1 MHTKVCIKWS
11 KMQSCDRFWGVWFVE
26 GHVSSINHKVSNFQ
40 PCCRKAAW
48 YWPLVHVQ
56 PLPEKLEN
64 PRTLVKS
71 VRICPIH
78 FCIVERQQ
86 VRKHF
91 PMHVGYLETC
101 QCCASLLL
109 RSLDFRSNLPTL
121 PTQERQLC
129 VDRTVAIFNKHQKYA
144 HRWEGQS
151 SCNPTS
157 PKRAVEY

>member
-1 MHTKVCIKWS
+1 MWNQVNYNHCNYIFDVLS
-11 KMQSCDRFWGVWFVE
+11 LSMDVR
-26 GHVSSINHKVSNFQ
+26 SILVISR
-40 PCCRKAAW
+40 PCSRKAAW
-48 YWPLVHVQ
+48 YWLLVHVR

-91 PMHVGYLETC
+91 PMHVGYLEAC
-101 QCCASLLL
+101 QHCASMLP
-109 RSLDFRSNLPTL
+109 RSLSFCSSLSTL
-121 PTQERQLC
+121 PTQEWQLC
-129 VDRTVAIFNKHQKYA
+129 VGRTIAIFNRHDKYMR
-144 HRWEGQS
+144 RWEGQS